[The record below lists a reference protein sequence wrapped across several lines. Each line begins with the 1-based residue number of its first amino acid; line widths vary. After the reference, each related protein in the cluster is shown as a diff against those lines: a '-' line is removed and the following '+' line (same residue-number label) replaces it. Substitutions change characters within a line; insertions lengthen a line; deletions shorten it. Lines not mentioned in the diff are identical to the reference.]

1 VRDRDSKITE
11 ELDTNELQRLAKASA
26 RDTVSA
32 VATAAR
38 KVEYRPTTR
47 IHKDDLLG
55 LVTRSARAPTDPGD
69 VQIEIY
75 DPVRT
80 KNERKTQRQR
90 AKLFQLLLRA
100 KQEAIPLAPDEI
112 IDLDDEAAERLF
124 LERVAKGSGI
134 SPMPAPIA
142 SFGKVAIIAPPAA
155 PPPAPALEPA
165 PTVTV
170 ISHTSLLDYGLVIAV
185 GVTIVGLLALIAM
198 LA

>member
-11 ELDTNELQRLAKASA
+11 ELDTTELQRLAKATA
-26 RDTVSA
+26 RDSVSA

-38 KVEYRPTTR
+38 QVEYRPTTR

-75 DPVRT
+75 DPERT
-80 KNERKTQRQR
+80 KSERKTQRQR

-100 KQEAIPLAPDEI
+100 KQEAIPLSPSEI
-112 IDLDDEAAERLF
+112 VDLDDEAAERLF
-124 LERVAKGSGI
+124 LERAAKGSGVG
-134 SPMPAPIA
+134 PMPAPIA
-142 SFGKVAIIAPPAA
+142 SFGKVAIIEPAPPA
-155 PPPAPALEPA
+155 PEPA
-165 PTVTV
+165 PRVTM
-170 ISHTSLLDYGLVIAV
+170 ISHTSLIDYGLVIAV
-185 GVTIVGLLALIAM
+185 AVTIVGLLALIVM